1 MTSFA
6 AAVQAVTTEE
16 ALVEGARALEEDAWA
31 SIYERHYRQV
41 YSYAYHRIGDRDTA
55 EDLAAEVFAQAVA
68 GIRSYQYRGRPLL
81 AWLYRIAH
89 NLTSDYLRS
98 RARRLSVS
106 PSEGGGPGAA
116 DPELEGIS
124 SRQDLER
131 ALLTLSPSQQ
141 QVVFL
146 RFLQGFSSAEVG
158 AILGKSSE
166 TVRALQ
172 CRAMRALRR
181 QLSPA
186 SPAGGP
192 AASSPPAQTRS

>member
-41 YSYAYHRIGDRDTA
+41 YSYAYHRVGDRDAA

-98 RARRLSVS
+98 RASRPLASTS
-106 PSEGGGPGAA
+106 GDGPGAI
-116 DPELEGIS
+116 DPELEGVS
-124 SRQDLER
+124 SRRDLQR

-192 AASSPPAQTRS
+192 EASSPPAQTRS

>member
-6 AAVQAVTTEE
+6 AAVPAVTPEE

-31 SIYERHYRQV
+31 TIYDRHYRQV
-41 YSYAYHRIGDRDTA
+41 YSYAYHRIGDRDAA
-55 EDLAAEVFAQAVA
+55 EDVAAEVFAQALA

-89 NLTSDYLRS
+89 NLTSDHLRTLAQK
-98 RARRLSVS
+98 RFVP
-106 PSEGGGPGAA
+106 PSEDGAPSTM
-116 DPELEGIS
+116 DPALEGVP
-124 SRQDLER
+124 SRQDLRR
-131 ALLTLSPSQQ
+131 ALLTLSPGQQ

-158 AILGKSSE
+158 TILGKSSE

-181 QLSPA
+181 QLAPEVNSL
-186 SPAGGP
+186 
-192 AASSPPAQTRS
+192 PAQTRSWDHV

>member
-1 MTSFA
+1 MTSLA
-6 AAVQAVTTEE
+6 AAVHAVNTEE
-16 ALVEGARALEEDAWA
+16 ALVGGARALEEDAWA
-31 SIYERHYRQV
+31 TIYDRHYRQI
-41 YSYAYHRIGDRDTA
+41 YSYAYHRIGDRDAA
-55 EDLAAEVFAQAVA
+55 EDLAAEVFAEAVA
-68 GIRSYQYRGRPLL
+68 GIRSYRYRGRPML

-98 RARRLSVS
+98 RARRSSVC
-106 PSEGGGPGAA
+106 PSEDAAPGAM
-116 DPELEGIS
+116 DPELEGVS
-124 SRQDLER
+124 FRQDLRR

-158 AILGKSSE
+158 AMLGKSSE

-181 QLSPA
+181 QLSPTHRTDGA
-186 SPAGGP
+186 E
-192 AASSPPAQTRS
+192 ASSPPTQTRS